1 MILFDSFFVQIYSS
15 LLVYYLLVLDADTRK
30 IWGDGGIV
38 WGGQTVRIEHDYYFK
53 SDNVDLILGYS
64 PIVMSMSS
72 SYAYSLCVNRYWGT
86 MMGDQSCIQ
95 ESFHI

>member
-1 MILFDSFFVQIYSS
+1 MLHA
-15 LLVYYLLVLDADTRK
+15 DARE
-30 IWGDGGIV
+30 IWGVGGTV
-38 WGGQTVRIEHDYYFK
+38 WGGQIVCIEHDYYFK
-53 SDNVDLILGYS
+53 SDNLNLILGYS

>member
-1 MILFDSFFVQIYSS
+1 M
-15 LLVYYLLVLDADTRK
+15 
-30 IWGDGGIV
+30 
-38 WGGQTVRIEHDYYFK
+38 WGGQTFRIEHDYYFK

-72 SYAYSLCVNRYWGT
+72 SYAYSLCVNRYWCT
-86 MMGDQSCIQ
+86 IMGDQSCIQ